1 MIDGRFMHR
10 SAVRGA
16 MYRLQT
22 ESKKWRTISRFFDA
36 HEIGAA
42 VLEEMQKPYFKEEY
56 RGKPTRRY
64 DRLVR
69 KAERVER
76 GVNFE
81 KVFNLLR

>member
-1 MIDGRFMHR
+1 MHR
-10 SAVRGA
+10 SAVHGA
-16 MYRLQT
+16 MYSRQT

-36 HEIGAA
+36 YEIGDA
-42 VLEEMQKPYFKEEY
+42 VLKKMQNPYFKEEY
-56 RGKPTRRY
+56 RGKLTRRY
-64 DRLVR
+64 DRLIR